1 MLADVV
7 LPVTQWAEEEG
18 TMTSL
23 EGRVIRRRKAI
34 DPPPGVRS
42 ELEILADLAAAA
54 RVASVRVPHRP
65 RGGLRRAGARRR
77 AGGIADYSGLSA
89 TRCWTASRDRFWPA
103 PRSGTAPGTPRMF
116 GDALRRRP
124 TDAPA

>member
-1 MLADVV
+1 MQVTERLRALDLLVVCDFVPSETALLADVV

-42 ELEILADLAAAA
+42 ELDVWSALAERLGAPARFETDPALVMDELA
-54 RVASVRVPHRP
+54 RAS
-65 RGGLRRAGARRR
+65 
-77 AGGIADYSGLSA
+77 AGGE
-89 TRCWTASRDRFWPA
+89 
-103 PRSGTAPGTPRMF
+103 
-116 GDALRRRP
+116 
-124 TDAPA
+124 